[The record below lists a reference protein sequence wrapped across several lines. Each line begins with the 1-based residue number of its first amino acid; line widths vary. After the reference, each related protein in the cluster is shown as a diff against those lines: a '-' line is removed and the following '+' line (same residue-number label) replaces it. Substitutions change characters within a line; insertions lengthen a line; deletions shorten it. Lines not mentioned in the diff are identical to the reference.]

1 MKEENAA
8 WWTGWIQMVW
18 AHPYAALA
26 LVCLAAALLTDQTA
40 GSLLTPE
47 GIMLGGI
54 VAAVGA
60 MASWRRAGRSL
71 ESRLKVAAG
80 AVGAALVLTL
90 AVLLGRSANA
100 AAWFTLAAL
109 MILAAIA
116 LCLAVQRRLTW
127 RWAVCLLLAAGFAL
141 RLGYVLYTDIY
152 TRQHDVAWMGAGTG
166 HMGYIEYFVQY
177 RRLPD
182 FDPRSHWQFYHPPLY
197 HILSAAVYSFFG
209 WIGMEPARIGE
220 SLQFVTLFYSS
231 ACMVLAYRIFRQ
243 MGLARWGLLT
253 ALALI
258 CFYPMFIQLAGGL
271 NNDILSITFML
282 AAVLYTLRW
291 HKERTLRHILCAA
304 LFMGL
309 GMMTKL
315 SAALLAPAMAWVFLA
330 GLIRAPAS
338 QRRRIWLEFA
348 AFFALCAPL
357 GLWWPLRNLALFD
370 MPLNYVAEIG
380 RDSGQYI
387 GHIDAVKRLFDFSAY
402 QFRQLYEAWGQPY
415 QEFNMFVG
423 LLKTGVFDE
432 QTFTDIQPL
441 IYGPSRV
448 LFSASIALVP
458 AALLAALRRL
468 LRRDTG
474 MDAALRGFWI
484 LLPVTLLLSYIQ
496 LNLRYPQTCTANM
509 RYVMLLV
516 VVAGYFLGSLWQG
529 PLRKKGV
536 GRLACAVA
544 GGLVALFCLSSAVV
558 YVMLGIAA

>member
-8 WWTGWIQMVW
+8 RWTGWMQIAC
-18 AHPYAALA
+18 AHPYAMLA

-47 GIMLGGI
+47 GIMLG
-54 VAAVGA
+54 VMLTAAGA
-60 MASWRRAGRSL
+60 MFFWRRAGGNL
-71 ESRLKVAAG
+71 GSRLKVAAG
-80 AVGAALVLTL
+80 AVGAALALTL

-109 MILAAIA
+109 MILSAIA
-116 LCLAVQRRLTW
+116 LYLAVRRRLTW

-231 ACMVLAYRIFRQ
+231 ACMVLAYRIFCQ

-253 ALALI
+253 ALALV

-271 NNDILSITFML
+271 NNDILSITFIL

-291 HKERTLRHILCAA
+291 HTSHALRHILCAA

-315 SAALLAPAMAWVFLA
+315 SAALLAPAMAWVFLV

-338 QRRRIWLEFA
+338 QRRGIWLQFA

-357 GLWWPLRNLALFD
+357 GLWWPLRNWALFD

-380 RDSGQYI
+380 KDSGQYI

-415 QEFNMFVG
+415 QEFNMLVG

-448 LFSASIALVP
+448 LFTASIALVP

-468 LRRDTG
+468 FRRDAG

-509 RYVMLLV
+509 RYVMPLV
-516 VVAGYFLGSLWQG
+516 IVAGYFMGSLWQD
-529 PLRKKGV
+529 PLLTKKA
-536 GRLACAVA
+536 GRLACVAA
-544 GGLVALFCLSSAVV
+544 GGLVALFCLASAVV
-558 YVMLGIAA
+558 YIMLGIQA

>member
-1 MKEENAA
+1 MREETAA
-8 WWTGWIQMVW
+8 RWAGWIQLMR
-18 AHPYAALA
+18 AHPYVSLALA
-26 LVCLAAALLTDQTA
+26 CLAAAFMTDQTA
-40 GSLLTPE
+40 GALLTPE
-47 GIMLGGI
+47 GLMLGAAVI
-54 VAAVGA
+54 VAGA
-60 MASWRRAGRSL
+60 LICWRRAGHRL
-71 ESRLKVAAG
+71 EARLKTAAA
-80 AVGAALVLTL
+80 AVGAALAL
-90 AVLLGRSANA
+90 ALAALLGRSANA
-100 AAWFTLAAL
+100 AAWFTLIAL
-109 MILAAIA
+109 LALGAIA
-116 LCLAVQRRLTW
+116 ACLAVRRRLTW
-127 RWAVCLLLAAGFAL
+127 RRAACLLLAAGFVL
-141 RLGYVLYTDIY
+141 RLGYVLYTDIQ

-197 HILSAAVYSFFG
+197 HILSAVVYSALA
-209 WIGMEPARIGE
+209 WIDMETPRIGE

-231 ACMVLAYRIFRQ
+231 ACIVLAYRIFRQ
-243 MGLARWGLLT
+243 MGLERWGLVT
-253 ALALI
+253 ALALV

-291 HKERTLRHILCAA
+291 YKEHTLRHILCAA

-330 GLIRAPAS
+330 GLFRAPAA
-338 QRRRIWLEFA
+338 QRRGIWLEFA

-357 GLWWPLRNLALFD
+357 GLWWPLRNWAVFG

-380 RDSGQYI
+380 KDSGQYI
-387 GHIDAVKRLFDFSAY
+387 GHIDAVKRMFDFSAY

-441 IYGPSRV
+441 IYGPSRA

-458 AALLAALRRL
+458 ACLLAALRRL
-468 LRRDTG
+468 LRRDEALPG
-474 MDAALRGFWI
+474 ALRGFWI
-484 LLPVTLLLSYIQ
+484 LLPVTLLFSYIQ

-509 RYVMLLV
+509 RYVMPLV
-516 VVAGYFLGSLWQG
+516 IVAGYFLGSLWQG
-529 PLRKKGV
+529 TLLNAKA
-536 GRLACAVA
+536 GRLIRIAA
-544 GGLVALFCLSSAVV
+544 GGLAALFCLSSAVV